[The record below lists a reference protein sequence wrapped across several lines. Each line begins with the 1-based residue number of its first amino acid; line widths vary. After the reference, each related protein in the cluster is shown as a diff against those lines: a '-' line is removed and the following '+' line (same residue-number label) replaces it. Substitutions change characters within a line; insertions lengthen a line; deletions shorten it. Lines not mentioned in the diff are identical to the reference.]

1 MDIAIEWLNSNTG
14 MEKLNQL
21 LEIVDN
27 LETIG
32 VIDEKVQYPEGESY
46 SDSIIVFT
54 VPSTDLVK
62 RMEGRISERSDE
74 EQEERYCRQLKPK

>member
-1 MDIAIEWLNSNTG
+1 MLMDIAIEWLKSNTG

-21 LEIVDN
+21 LDN

-32 VIDEKVQYPEGESY
+32 VIDEKVQYPEGESD